1 MIARLQKSVTW
12 LVLAVGAATA
22 AISYTYWAKNTG
34 RCITAH
40 AAAERCQQV
49 ATQLEQ
55 LRAAPQKAR
64 LASRSA
70 DDLGSVVEKAA
81 TDAQLAR
88 DRVLR
93 IDPQPAK
100 RLGKSD
106 YLEQTTEVELLAVSL
121 RQLIGF
127 VYNLSDADREL
138 AMGSLRLQ
146 VPHTAEN
153 SGGEELWL
161 ANLVLTQRIYAP
173 LTGRR

>member
-1 MIARLQKSVTW
+1 MIPRLLKSVTW
-12 LVLAVGAATA
+12 LILAVGAAGGA
-22 AISYTYWAKNTG
+22 LSYTYWAKNTA
-34 RCITAH
+34 RRLTAE

-55 LRAAPQKAR
+55 LRTAPQKAR

-81 TDAQLAR
+81 ADAQLAR
-88 DRVLR
+88 DRILR

-100 RLGKSD
+100 RLGKTD

-127 VYNLSDADREL
+127 LYNLSDADREL
-138 AMGSLRLQ
+138 ATSSLRLQ
-146 VPHTAEN
+146 VPHAAEN

-161 ANLVLTQRIYAP
+161 ANVVLTQRIYAP
-173 LTGRR
+173 STGRR